1 MTGSERRT
9 EIIEQIQKSA
19 APVSGKKLA
28 EVYGV
33 SRQVIVQDIALLR
46 AAGYDVIATNRGY
59 LLNTPAKVTRVLKVC
74 HSDERLEEELCTV
87 VDLGG
92 CVENVMVNH
101 KVYGHLEANLQI
113 NSRRKVAAFM
123 EGIRSGKSSPLK
135 NITSDYHY
143 HTISADSDETLDLI
157 EKALSEQRILVKE
170 TENYRS

>member
-59 LLNTPAKVTRVLKVC
+59 LLNTPAKVTRVLKVY